1 MQKNS
6 IQTLSKLAIPLK
18 SKGRFFKEKET
29 HLRSDFQ
36 RDRDRIIHSTA
47 FRRLKH
53 KTQVFVNT
61 SGDHFRTRITHSL
74 EVAQIARTLSKFFN
88 LNEDLCETL
97 SLAHDLGHTPF
108 GHAGEEAL
116 NDCMKKFG
124 GFDHNIQ
131 TLRIILFLENR
142 YYDFRGLNLTFE
154 TLDGLIKHNGPIKNL
169 RKFKKILKLSYFK
182 KKIKFSLSPSLEAQL
197 ASISDD
203 IAYNSHDLEDGL
215 KANLFNLRDLE
226 NIPVLNKILGK
237 NIIKKKIKLSQNPS
251 LEAQIASISDDI
263 AYNSHDLEDGLK
275 SNLFD
280 LTDLENIPVLKD
292 IIFNHKK
299 KIKIFSLDLV
309 IRQIIR
315 EIINEMVK
323 DIIKTTKKNIIK
335 HKIKKIK
342 DIYISHYPIVSFSN
356 EMGEFDKE
364 IKKFLKKNMY
374 YHKSVK
380 ENTDQGKKIIKN
392 LFVNIMKNPVKYL
405 NVSNYEKPNIER
417 SVCDFIAGMTDRYA
431 INLYKKIK

>member
-6 IQTLSKLAIPLK
+6 IQLLSKLAVPLI
-18 SKGRFFKEKET
+18 SKGRFYKEKKT
-29 HLRSDFQ
+29 SLRTDFQ

-116 NDCMKKFG
+116 NNCMKKFG

-142 YYDFRGLNLTFE
+142 YYEFKGLNLTFE
-154 TLDGLIKHNGPIKNL
+154 TLDGLLKHNGPIK
-169 RKFKKILKLSYFK
+169 SK
-182 KKIKFSLSPSLEAQL
+182 KK
-197 ASISDD
+197 
-203 IAYNSHDLEDGL
+203 Y
-215 KANLFNLRDLE
+215 
-226 NIPVLNKILGK
+226 NKILGK
-237 NIIKKKIKLSQNPS
+237 NYFKNKINFTSRPS
-251 LEAQIASISDDI
+251 LEAQIATISDDI

-275 SNLFD
+275 SNLFK
-280 LTDLENIPVLKD
+280 LKDLENIPILKN
-292 IIFNHKK
+292 IILKHKK
-299 KIKIFSLDLV
+299 KIKNYSTDLI

-315 EIINEMVK
+315 DIINEMVR
-323 DIIKTTKKNIIK
+323 DIISTTQKNIKNNKIK
-335 HKIKKIK
+335 TLNDVYNSKYPIVCFSRKMKLFDKKIK
-342 DIYISHYPIVSFSN
+342 SFLR
-356 EMGEFDKE
+356 KE
-364 IKKFLKKNMY
+364 MY
-374 YHKSVK
+374 YHKNVK
-380 ENTDQGKKIIKN
+380 INTNQGKKIISK
-392 LFVNIMKNPVKYL
+392 LFKSIKENPKRYI
-405 NVSNYEKPNIER
+405 NVSKYDNSNILR
-417 SVCDFIAGMTDRYA
+417 SICDFIAGMTDRYA

>member
-6 IQTLSKLAIPLK
+6 IQTLSKLAVPLK
-18 SKGRFFKEKET
+18 SKGRFFNEKKT

-61 SGDHFRTRITHSL
+61 TGDHFRTRITHSL

-116 NDCMKKFG
+116 NDCMKRFG

-131 TLRIILFLENR
+131 TLRTILFLENR
-142 YYDFRGLNLTFE
+142 YYAFKGLNLTLE

-169 RKFKKILKLSYFK
+169 KKFKKILGINYFK
-182 KKIKFSLSPSLEAQL
+182 NKINFSESPSLEAQ
-197 ASISDD
+197 
-203 IAYNSHDLEDGL
+203 
-215 KANLFNLRDLE
+215 
-226 NIPVLNKILGK
+226 V
-237 NIIKKKIKLSQNPS
+237 
-251 LEAQIASISDDI
+251 ASISDDI

-275 SNLFD
+275 SNLFY
-280 LTDLENIPVLKD
+280 LGDLENIPILNKIVIK
-292 IIFNHKK
+292 HKK
-299 KIKIFSLDLV
+299 KLKDYSIDLV
-309 IRQIIR
+309 IRQIVR
-315 EIINEMVK
+315 EIINEMVE
-323 DIIKTTKKNIIK
+323 DLIITTQKNLKKN
-335 HKIKKIK
+335 KIKNLK
-342 DIYISHYPIVSFSN
+342 DVLKSKYPLVAFSHK
-356 EMGEFDKE
+356 MRKFDKR
-364 IKKFLKKNMY
+364 IKSFLRTNMY
-374 YHKSVK
+374 YHKKVTS
-380 ENTDQGKKIIKN
+380 NTNDGKKIIRK
-392 LFVNIMKNPVKYL
+392 LFFSIRKNPDKYI
-405 NVSNYEKPNIER
+405 NVSKYDKTNVAR
-417 SVCDFIAGMTDRYA
+417 SICDFIAGMTDRYA